1 MKTINEKLADLI
13 SLEGKTIVITGAASG
28 IGQATA
34 IRIAQ
39 ANASIVL
46 VDMNEEGLNKTK
58 ELIASYTKGKVH
70 TFTLD
75 ISKIEDIKQTVS
87 NIDEATGGF
96 YAWLNIAGVF
106 PGASTLEMNETEWDF
121 MMNINLKGAFFCA
134 QQAAKAMLNNKT
146 EGVIINTITTTIERP
161 GPGLTH
167 YIASKGGVEAM
178 TSAMAR
184 EFGAQGIRVLNVSPT
199 MTKTKG
205 MEDQEEGLAIAFGE
219 NPFDG
224 YGKELPLRGKVA
236 TPDYIAR
243 AFLFGVSDLAEIFTG
258 TTLYAD
264 SGELLL

>member
-1 MKTINEKLADLI
+1 MKTIHKKLADLI

-34 IRIAQ
+34 LRIAQ
-39 ANASIVL
+39 ANASLVL
-46 VDMNEEGLNKTK
+46 VDMNEEGLKKTQQ
-58 ELIASYTKGKVH
+58 LIAAETTGEIH
-70 TFTLD
+70 TFILD
-75 ISKIEDIKQTVS
+75 ISNIEAIKQTVS
-87 NIDEATGGF
+87 DIDQATGGF

-106 PGASTLEMNETEWDF
+106 PGASTLEMSEKEWDF

-134 QQAAKAMLNNKT
+134 QQAAKAMLTHKT
-146 EGVIINTITTTIERP
+146 KGVIINTITTTIERP

-205 MEDQEEGLAIAFGE
+205 MEDQEEGLAMAFGE

-236 TPDYIAR
+236 TPDFIAR
-243 AFLFGVSDLAEIFTG
+243 AFLFAVSDLAEVFTG